1 MTTAGHNSDPTGR
14 RKEFYDR
21 LRTIAED
28 KHNLAEDERDVKK
41 EAKAAGEDVRAMSV
55 AIRHSLES
63 DKKKKARLALEES
76 VDLYKHALG
85 ILD

>member
-1 MTTAGHNSDPTGR
+1 
-14 RKEFYDR
+14 
-21 LRTIAED
+21 
-28 KHNLAEDERDVKK
+28 VKK

-63 DKKKKARLALEES
+63 DKKKKARLDLEER
-76 VDLYKHALG
+76 VDLFKHSVG

>member
-21 LRTIAED
+21 LRAIAVD
-28 KHNLAEDERDVKK
+28 KRNLAEDERDVKK

-55 AIRHSLES
+55 AIRHSLEP
-63 DKKKKARLALEES
+63 DKKRKARLDLEER
-76 VDLYKHALG
+76 VDLFKHSVG